1 MANQMLGEFK
11 KAMTKNMK
19 RLNEMAQGSL
29 EMQQLLLQ
37 TGERYIAETKAF
49 EDDGQT
55 LFAASQS
62 KKRRKSAAGASVDA
76 PPSMDIPE
84 GIMMRR
90 GLRVYRNWGQK
101 MCADFLGYIEP
112 KIRMQVSPLP
122 LQTVQEL
129 IEYACDLRLTGDVLD
144 RVGHEDKNNV
154 FEAGAETY
162 KALVRRL
169 SGDIPSNAPMDWAK
183 FGHFKG
189 DASQAPDSLSVTCAL
204 LDQMVKVG
212 QDVLRGDPG
221 PFQGISKNF
230 SRFQASLCTERDEY
244 KLAGLFPRL
253 SRSLL
258 RRPSEVTGLAGS
270 AISAAENAAEA
281 RADPDSHEQDDDVPE
296 ISTT

>member
-19 RLNEMAQGSL
+19 RLNAMARGPL

-37 TGERYIAETKAF
+37 TGERYIAEKKTL

-62 KKRRKSAAGASVDA
+62 KKRRKSAAGASADA
-76 PPSMDIPE
+76 PPSRDIPE
-84 GIMMRR
+84 GILMRR
-90 GLRVYRNWGQK
+90 GLRIYRNWGQK
-101 MCADFLGYIEP
+101 MCADFLGCIEP
-112 KIRMQVSPLP
+112 KIRMQVSLLP

-144 RVGHEDKNNV
+144 RVGHEDKTKV

-162 KALVRRL
+162 KALGRRL
-169 SGDIPSNAPMDWAK
+169 SGDIPTNAHMDWAK
-183 FGHFKG
+183 FGHFKV

-204 LDQMVKVG
+204 LDQTVKVG

-221 PFQGISKNF
+221 PFEGISKNF

-270 AISAAENAAEA
+270 AISATKNVAEA